1 MMRPGTSA
9 QKIVGWLA
17 GGIALSLIG
26 QTAWAAVQRY
36 PKPKASLTGA
46 TLIAELSKLETQQE
60 DVLHRLEAAK
70 KELSIIKVRASTI
83 PTGISSSG
91 GSCN

>member
-36 PKPKASLTGA
+36 PKPKASLDGA
-46 TLIAELSKLETQQE
+46 TMIAELAQLEAQQE
-60 DVLHRLEAAK
+60 EVLRRLDAAK
-70 KELSIIKVRASTI
+70 KELAIIKVRASTI
-83 PTGISSSG
+83 PSGI
-91 GSCN
+91 CN